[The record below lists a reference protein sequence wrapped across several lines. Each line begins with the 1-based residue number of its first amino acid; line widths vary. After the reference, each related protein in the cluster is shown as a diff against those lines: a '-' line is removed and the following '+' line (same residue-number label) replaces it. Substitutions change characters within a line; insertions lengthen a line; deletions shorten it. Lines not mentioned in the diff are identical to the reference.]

1 MKRHRVLHMAFILT
15 FLLLMP
21 GCAEVVKVGT
31 TAGQEMGVITAKDKE
46 IIDRTAQGAE
56 RAARPMTEKEEYFLG
71 RAVAATILGQYKLE
85 QNEKLT
91 TYINQVGQALAMVSD
106 VPLTYGGYHFAILAT
121 DEVNALAC
129 PGGIIFVS
137 RGMLTRAKNEEELAS
152 ILAHEIAHVNHRDG
166 VRAIQNSRWL
176 EVVTALGSDVAGTYG
191 SGDIAKLT
199 SLFEGSVNDVVKT
212 LVTNGY
218 SREQERA
225 ADQGALVI
233 MNRIG
238 YDPNGMPDYL
248 GTLAKEEKAGGTK
261 GFFSTHPGMA
271 DRLTAVQETVSKN
284 KWARAD
290 HRVRDGRFNAYL

>member
-1 MKRHRVLHMAFILT
+1 MKGNRLIRTAIILS
-15 FLLLMP
+15 FLLVTA

-46 IIDRTAQGAE
+46 IIDKTAKGAE
-56 RAARPMTEKEEYFLG
+56 SAARPMTEKEEYFLG
-71 RAVAATILGQYKLE
+71 RAVAATILGTYKLE

-91 TYINQVGQALAMVSD
+91 TYLNQVGQALAMVSD

-166 VRAIQNSRWL
+166 IRAIQNARWL

-199 SLFEGSVNDVVKT
+199 SLFEGSVSDVVKT
-212 LVTNGY
+212 LVTKGY

-225 ADQGALVI
+225 ADQGGLVI
-233 MNRIG
+233 MSRLG

-248 GTLAKEEKAGGTK
+248 AALAKEEKAGGTK

-271 DRLTAVQETVSKN
+271 DRVTAARETVTKN
-284 KWARAD
+284 KWARSD
-290 HRVRDGRFNAYL
+290 HRARDGRFDTYL